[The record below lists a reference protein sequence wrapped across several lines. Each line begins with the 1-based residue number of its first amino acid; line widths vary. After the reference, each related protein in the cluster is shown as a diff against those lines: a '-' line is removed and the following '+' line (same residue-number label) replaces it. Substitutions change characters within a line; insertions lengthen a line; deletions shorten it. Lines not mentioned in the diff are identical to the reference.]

1 MNTTEA
7 EIKAVAKAIGASLL
21 RQGHSVPNSHV
32 LNAVAAAL
40 NKRSWQTL
48 KAGLSE
54 VSVPNAPKAEK
65 PKHVKDALVWKR
77 ALHAA
82 GVEVPAELDSFSLIS
97 ASREYFR
104 KVGRCTFAWRGW
116 VLPAFWD
123 IVTGEIETGDFV
135 PSPADAHL
143 SGVVSLR
150 LGTIVLAASAKY
162 DAQRRAWTAEVDAAQ
177 ATLAGFVTDDH
188 LAQGTRLGGSPVMAL
203 VQTDDS
209 QYAVKF
215 DLRKDMSKW
224 APTKVEEVLHQGHA
238 YEQMLEEALL
248 SRAGKTIDLTLD
260 AAITHIQSRKIG
272 FKISVPKAEVLEWF
286 NQYRLDALN
295 LALCG
300 YFEIELEQAQEEEIR
315 GMWDWLG
322 QGEACECSF
331 DTLEEAAAN
340 AVRSLGLYEKALQG

>member
-40 NKRSWQTL
+40 NKRNWQTL
-48 KAGLSE
+48 KAGLSG
-54 VSVPNAPKAEK
+54 VPVPKTEK
-65 PKHVKDALVWKR
+65 SKQVKDALVWKR

-82 GVEVPAELDSFSLIS
+82 GVEIPAELDSLSLIS

-104 KVGRCTFAWRGW
+104 NLGRCTFAWRGW

-123 IVTGEIETGDFV
+123 LVTGEIDTDDFA
-135 PSPADAHL
+135 PSTADAHL
-143 SGVVSLR
+143 SGVVSLQ

-162 DAQRRAWTAEVDAAQ
+162 DAQRRTWTAEVDAAQ
-177 ATLAGFVTDDH
+177 ATLEGFVTDDR
-188 LAQGTRLGGSPVMAL
+188 LAQGTKLEGSPVLAL

-215 DLRKDMSKW
+215 DLRKDMAKW
-224 APTKVEEVLHQGHA
+224 APTIVEEVLHQGQA
-238 YEQMLEEALL
+238 YDQLLEEALL
-248 SRAGKTIDLTLD
+248 SHAGKTLDLTLD
-260 AAITHIQSRKIG
+260 AAITHIQARKVG
-272 FKISVPKAEVLEWF
+272 FKISVPTPEVLEWL
-286 NQYRLDALN
+286 NQYRPDALN

-315 GMWDWLG
+315 GMWDWIG
-322 QGEACECSF
+322 RGEACEHSF

-340 AVRSLGLYEKALQG
+340 AVNSLGLYEKALQG